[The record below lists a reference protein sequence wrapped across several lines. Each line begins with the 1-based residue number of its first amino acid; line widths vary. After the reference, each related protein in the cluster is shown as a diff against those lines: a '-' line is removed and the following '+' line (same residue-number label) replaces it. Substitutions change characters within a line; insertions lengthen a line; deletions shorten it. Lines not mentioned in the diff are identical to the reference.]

1 MSYSFII
8 ATFNGSKYIKEAIH
22 SVTTQISAEDEIIVV
37 NDKSTDNTQLIL
49 ETIKS
54 EQIKLINLP
63 NNIGPAGARNEGL
76 KLAKSDYVVFLD
88 SDDLWGEGIY
98 PLINKTLTAN
108 PDIDILSGLVENF
121 FSPEIKGQLEKRY
134 KLPPISRGNFSASL
148 VIKRSL
154 VIKIGGFN
162 PSYRERGE
170 WIDFMSRL
178 LICHPKIVELDIIF
192 YSRRIHE
199 ANNSHKFKDLKSYIP
214 ALRETILRRRLKN

>member
-1 MSYSFII
+1 MNYSFIM
-8 ATFNGSKYIKEAIH
+8 ATFNGSRYIKEAID
-22 SVTTQISAEDEIIVV
+22 SVTSQISAEDEIIVV
-37 NDKSTDNTQLIL
+37 NDKSTDNTQLVL
-49 ETIKS
+49 ETIKN

-63 NNIGPAGARNEGL
+63 NNIGAAGARNEGL

-88 SDDLWGEGIY
+88 SDDLWEEGIY

-108 PDIDILSGLVENF
+108 PHIDILSGLVENF

-134 KLPPISRGNFSASL
+134 KLSPISRGNFGASL

-154 VIKIGGFN
+154 VIKVDGFN
-162 PSYRERGE
+162 PTYRERGE

-178 LICHPKIVELDIIF
+178 LICHPKIVELDSIF

-199 ANNSHKFKDLKSYIP
+199 TNNSHKFKDLKSYIP